1 MLTLHNVQL
10 AYPSPDNEPPV
21 QVLDVPEWTVAAGEQ
36 VALIGVSG
44 SGKTTLLNVIAGI
57 ITPDRG
63 EVRLDDTDLVR
74 LDEAQRDR
82 FRATYIGYVFQNILL
97 LPAFTALEN
106 VALGMKFADH
116 RAGTARAQVMLE
128 KVGLRDRARY
138 FPRQLSAG
146 QQQRV
151 GIARAL
157 ANRPKLVLADE
168 PTSALDARNR
178 DAVLDLMQTLCLD
191 IGAALIVVTHDEAVA
206 RRFPT
211 TLRLSEIN
219 RAHQY
224 PSP

>member
-1 MLTLHNVQL
+1 MLHLRNL
-10 AYPSPDNEPPV
+10 RLDYPSPAGEPPSR
-21 QVLDVPEWTVAAGEQ
+21 VLDVPSWTVGAGEQ
-36 VALIGVSG
+36 LALVGASG

-57 ITPDRG
+57 VAPDEG
-63 EVRLDDTDLVR
+63 EVRLDDTDIAR
-74 LDEAQRDR
+74 LDEARRDR
-82 FRATYIGYVFQNILL
+82 FRAAHIGYVFQSIHL

-106 VALGMKFADH
+106 VALGMKFAAN
-116 RAGTARAQVMLE
+116 RAGAAQAQALLE

-178 DAVLDLMQTLCLD
+178 DAALDLMQKLCAE
-191 IGAALIVVTHDEAVA
+191 IGAALIVVTHDDAVA

-211 TLRLSEIN
+211 ALRLSDIN
-219 RAHQY
+219 RAN
-224 PSP
+224 